1 MACKGRESFRDK
13 RKEREKEEFKTKRL
27 TSLENKEG

>member
-13 RKEREKEEFKTKRL
+13 RKEREKEEFKTKEIDIV
-27 TSLENKEG
+27 TE